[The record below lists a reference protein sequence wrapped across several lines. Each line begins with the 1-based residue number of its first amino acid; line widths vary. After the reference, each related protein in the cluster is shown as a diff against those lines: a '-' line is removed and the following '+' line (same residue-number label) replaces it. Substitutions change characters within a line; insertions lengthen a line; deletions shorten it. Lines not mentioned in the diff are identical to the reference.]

1 MHPLAKLAMFGA
13 RPKKSKVSLRR
24 LVPCP
29 ICGHVQSMRKLHR
42 HIERTHGS
50 QPTESFPFPTISPNS
65 TLGQRHRYY
74 FSRIT
79 PLLMMLE
86 SQVREASL
94 SERSP
99 EAGRLDELVQ
109 KCVREIPSLANDPE
123 IVRATKLLHKL
134 RRCGFLQATAQPFQG
149 GAPGLGRR
157 REIGRA

>member
-1 MHPLAKLAMFGA
+1 
-13 RPKKSKVSLRR
+13 
-24 LVPCP
+24 
-29 ICGHVQSMRKLHR
+29 
-42 HIERTHGS
+42 
-50 QPTESFPFPTISPNS
+50 
-65 TLGQRHRYY
+65 
-74 FSRIT
+74 
-79 PLLMMLE
+79 MMLE

-149 GAPGLGRR
+149 GAPGLGKRR
-157 REIGRA
+157 